1 MQNQNDTKFILTYF
15 FFVKVSQGIQVE
27 ELPQE
32 AREMLKAVRGDSIF
46 LKLDTVWKD
55 LQQHIDHVL
64 DAEMNKQSSKG
75 GNTWG
80 FKQVIERKQGLF
92 RMNMQGKRVNFA
104 ARTVITPDP
113 NLSIDEIGLP
123 EVFAKKLTY
132 KTPVTHWNVEE
143 LRQAVINGKYKT
155 FPENWDS
162 KAPSAGTL
170 LFYFGD
176 CGLNYIF
183 FRN

>member
-1 MQNQNDTKFILTYF
+1 M
-15 FFVKVSQGIQVE
+15 E

-104 ARTVITPDP
+104 ARYVKIQNMGSKHLNIP
-113 NLSIDEIGLP
+113 NIRP
-123 EVFAKKLTY
+123 A
-132 KTPVTHWNVEE
+132 
-143 LRQAVINGKYKT
+143 Q
-155 FPENWDS
+155 
-162 KAPSAGTL
+162 
-170 LFYFGD
+170 
-176 CGLNYIF
+176 YIF
-183 FRN
+183 FWILRFHKSFL